1 MSPEDLALGTISAIN
16 DRDRGKMDELASE
29 DVQLFFPP
37 AMVFYGRDGLN
48 DFFDELER
56 RVPDLTLTARDVLS
70 GDEFAVVEWESS
82 GHSGREEAE
91 SMGCLV
97 LTARDGSVA
106 RARLYLDTAHW
117 QRLGAAGG
125 S

>member
-1 MSPEDLALGTISAIN
+1 VSPEDLALATVHAIN
-16 DRDRGKMDELASE
+16 DRDRGKLDELTTE

-37 AMVFYGRDGLN
+37 AMVFRGRQGLS

-56 RVPDLTLTARDVLS
+56 RVPDLTLTARETYC
-70 GDEFAVVEWESS
+70 GDDYAVVEWEST
-82 GHSGREEAE
+82 GQMGE

-97 LTARDGSVA
+97 LKSGDGKVT

-117 QRLGAAGG
+117 ARLG

>member
-1 MSPEDLALGTISAIN
+1 MSPEDLALGTVAAIN
-16 DRDRGKMDELASE
+16 DRDRSKLDQLAAE

-37 AMVFYGRDGLN
+37 ALVFYARPGLG

-56 RVPDLTLTARDVLS
+56 RVPDLTLAARDIYS
-70 GDEFAVVEWESS
+70 GADFAVVEWESS
-82 GHSGREEAE
+82 GEAAGE

-97 LTARDGSVA
+97 LTVRDGKVA

-117 QRLGAAGG
+117 ARLG
-125 S
+125 

>member
-37 AMVFYGRDGLN
+37 AMVFRGRDGLN

-56 RVPDLTLTARDVLS
+56 RVPDLTLTARETYC
-70 GDEFAVVEWESS
+70 GDDFAVVEWESS
-82 GHSGREEAE
+82 GTASGD

-97 LTARDGSVA
+97 LKERDGMVA

-117 QRLGAAGG
+117 ARLAGG
-125 S
+125 T

>member
-1 MSPEDLALGTISAIN
+1 VSPEDLALGTISAIN
-16 DRDRGKMDELASE
+16 DRDRGKLDELADE

-37 AMVFYGRDGLN
+37 AMVFRGRDGLG

-56 RVPDLTLTARDVLS
+56 RVPDLTLTARETLCAD
-70 GDEFAVVEWESS
+70 DFAVVEWESS
-82 GHSGREEAE
+82 GQTGE

-97 LTARDGSVA
+97 LKARDGKVT

-117 QRLGAAGG
+117 ARLG

>member
-1 MSPEDLALGTISAIN
+1 MGTVHAIN
-16 DRDRGKMDELASE
+16 DRDRSKLDELTTE

-37 AMVFYGRDGLN
+37 AMVFRGRDGLN
-48 DFFDELER
+48 EFFNELER
-56 RVPDLTLTARDVLS
+56 RVPDLTLTARETYS
-70 GDEFAVVEWESS
+70 GDGFAVVEWESS
-82 GHSGREEAE
+82 GQVGE

-97 LTARDGSVA
+97 LKEREGKVA

-117 QRLGAAGG
+117 ARIGAG

>member
-1 MSPEDLALGTISAIN
+1 MSAIN
-16 DRDRGKMDELASE
+16 DRDRGKLDELTTE

-37 AMVFYGRDGLN
+37 ALVFRGRDGLS

-56 RVPDLTLTARDVLS
+56 RVPDLTLTARETYA
-70 GDEFAVVEWESS
+70 GDGYAVVEWEST
-82 GHSGREEAE
+82 GQMGE

-97 LTARDGSVA
+97 LKEREGMVA

-117 QRLGAAGG
+117 ARLGA
-125 S
+125 

>member
-1 MSPEDLALGTISAIN
+1 MATVHAIN
-16 DRDRGKMDELASE
+16 DRDRGKLDELTSE

-37 AMVFYGRDGLN
+37 ALVFRGRQGLS

-56 RVPDLTLTARDVLS
+56 RVPDLTLTARDTYC
-70 GDEFAVVEWESS
+70 GDDFAVVEWESS
-82 GHSGREEAE
+82 GEAGD

-97 LTARDGSVA
+97 LKERDGKVA

-117 QRLGAAGG
+117 ARLGSGA
-125 S
+125 